1 LNANQWILKFPQKPI
16 RSKALSLRLHP
27 QAVLCWQYPELF
39 ALKMVGVL
47 LDMPFISCDFFGG
60 GVEGCSAFVLTH
72 AHKDHMTGLAQVMVI
87 IGAQ

>member
-1 LNANQWILKFPQKPI
+1 
-16 RSKALSLRLHP
+16 
-27 QAVLCWQYPELF
+27 
-39 ALKMVGVL
+39 MVGVL